1 MALRG
6 FRIFIAIVG
15 FLASA
20 GVALAQSPE
29 CNRFRAELAALDRS
43 GNFETSPAAE
53 RLRQELARM
62 QNYYRSIG
70 CERRG
75 FLFSN
80 ATPPEECPAIA
91 QRLRS
96 MQASY
101 DRQANQGPSGNIE
114 ARRQQLV
121 SAINQS
127 CSDNRNFFERLFGV
141 PPQQQQNPDG
151 PITETPSEPRLG
163 GKRTVCV
170 RMCDGYFFPLSTT
183 GKASAD
189 EMCQALCPATQTRA
203 FSMPGGDDALPRA
216 VSQSGPPY
224 TSLPGAFRFSK
235 SVDPSCYCKTE
246 EQKWSEVLKSAEEL
260 LGKNDTIVSAQRAE
274 ELSRPKQATPP
285 KGKQAVDAIARKI
298 EQAETAESQ
307 AAAKEGEAA
316 PTAGSESAGIGPQ
329 SIEGGRIVG
338 RNEGVKREGVASD
351 GNKRTVRIITPSSA
365 PALLTEPESR

>member
-1 MALRG
+1 
-6 FRIFIAIVG
+6 
-15 FLASA
+15 
-20 GVALAQSPE
+20 
-29 CNRFRAELAALDRS
+29 
-43 GNFETSPAAE
+43 
-53 RLRQELARM
+53 M

-75 FLFSN
+75 FLFSS
-80 ATPPEECPAIA
+80 AQPPEECPAIA

-101 DRQANQGPSGNIE
+101 DRQANQGPSGNVE

-121 SAINQS
+121 TAINQS

-141 PPQQQQNPDG
+141 PPQQQQDPG
-151 PITETPSEPRLG
+151 APITETTDEPRLG

-170 RMCDGYFFPLSTT
+170 RMCDGYFFPLSST

-189 EMCQALCPATQTRA
+189 EMCQALCPATPTRA
-203 FSMPGGDDALPRA
+203 FSMPGGDNALPRA
-216 VSQSGPPY
+216 ISQTGSTPY
-224 TSLPGAFRFSK
+224 SSLPGAFRFNK

-246 EQKWSEVLKSAEEL
+246 EQKWSDVLKSAEEL
-260 LGKNDTIVSAQRAE
+260 LGRNDTIVSAQRAE
-274 ELSRPKQATPP
+274 ELSRPKQAVAP
-285 KGKQAVDAIARKI
+285 KSKQAADALAKKI

-316 PTAGSESAGIGPQ
+316 PTASRESAGIGPQ
-329 SIEGGRIVG
+329 SIESGRVVG
-338 RNEGVKREGVASD
+338 RNEGVKREGTASD
-351 GNKRTVRIITPSSA
+351 GSRRSIRVITPSSA